1 MKFFLIP
8 FNEIYFISHK
18 SALSMAIEK
27 ENIDILHLLL
37 SNSNIDPNVEI
48 IINHLLYFIPFK
60 NTFIF
65 MLLKDYSLNKIQNST
80 DLM

>member
-1 MKFFLIP
+1 MP
-8 FNEIYFISHK
+8 FNEIYFIFHK

-27 ENIDILHLLL
+27 ENIDILRLLL
-37 SNSNIDPNVEI
+37 SNSSIDPNAEI
-48 IINHLLYFIPFK
+48 ILNHLLYFIPFK

-65 MLLKDYSLNKIQNST
+65 MLLNDYSLNKIQNST